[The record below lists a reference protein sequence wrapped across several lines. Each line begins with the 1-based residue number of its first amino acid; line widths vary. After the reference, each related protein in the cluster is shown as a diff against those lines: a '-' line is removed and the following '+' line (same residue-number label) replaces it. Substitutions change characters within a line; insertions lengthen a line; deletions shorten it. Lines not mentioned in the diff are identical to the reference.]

1 MPPYNTL
8 LTSGGQGCIFDPA
21 IPCKGDKTASK
32 KKTSKKDKKAKTSKK
47 DKKAKTSK
55 KAKKTISKVSFH
67 ETSTRREIEMDDVAR
82 KIKGHEDWAIL
93 WDKMCMTP
101 TYKELAK
108 HSDID
113 TCLDKKQIPK
123 SPEKRFPQLIGP
135 FGGHTYYEQ
144 GLSEFSK
151 TAFKSQKA
159 FDKALLSMCRLL
171 KGACLGIRELKAHKL
186 VHGDISVRNVLVK
199 DDKSYLIDFGLAYR
213 SSNKKYIKAHLK
225 FLMEGTDKIYDAY
238 PYEYYLYHGHHN
250 KTKLKEELG
259 DMKRGVMRDY
269 HEEHVRFHEL
279 ILGKNDIDRELRD
292 YKERVLKGSYKPN
305 LHQVIVGVD
314 TYSVGIL
321 LPTVIHDVAEE
332 HGVAFET
339 VHTLCRNTTHP
350 EIFKLLRKMT
360 EFYAKDRISP
370 KDAYAILCE
379 I

>member
-1 MPPYNTL
+1 MVKSKLRN
-8 LTSGGQGCIFDPA
+8 SGGQGCIFDPA
-21 IPCKGDKTASK
+21 IPCKGYKTASK

-47 DKKAKTSK
+47 AKKD
-55 KAKKTISKVSFH
+55 KKTISKVSFH
-67 ETSTRREIEMDDVAR
+67 ETSTRREIEMDDVVR

-108 HSDID
+108 HSEID
-113 TCLDKKQIPK
+113 KCLDKKQIPK

-151 TAFKSQKA
+151 TAFNSQTT

-171 KGACLGIRELKAHKL
+171 KGVCLGIRELRAHKL

-250 KTKLKEELG
+250 KAKLKEELS

-279 ILGKNDIDRELRD
+279 ILGKNDIDQELQD
-292 YKERVLKGSYKPN
+292 YKERVIKGTYKPN

-332 HGVAFET
+332 YGVAFET
-339 VHTLCRNTTHP
+339 IHTLCHNTKHP
-350 EIFKLLRKMT
+350 EIFELLREMT

-370 KDAYAILCE
+370 EKAYERLCE
-379 I
+379 M